1 MNGNSI
7 IRKTNET
14 LHDAFD
20 RLSGFASDF
29 EMPAMRMSSSYT
41 TYRDEKGNYIVEMA
55 VPGYSKKDMDID
67 ISNNVLTISSNNKD
81 THSSLMSRNIA
92 KSFTLGSDCDVENIT
107 AEVKDGLLKVTV
119 PTSSISR
126 KVKIQ

>member
-29 EMPAMRMSSSYT
+29 EMPAIPRMSSSYT
-41 TYRDEKGNYIVEMA
+41 TYRDETGNYIVEMA
-55 VPGYSKKDMDID
+55 VPGYSKKDVDID

-81 THSSLMSRNIA
+81 VKKEIQRNRE
-92 KSFTLGSDCDVENIT
+92 GS
-107 AEVKDGLLKVTV
+107 AETE
-119 PTSSISR
+119 TN
-126 KVKIQ
+126 Q